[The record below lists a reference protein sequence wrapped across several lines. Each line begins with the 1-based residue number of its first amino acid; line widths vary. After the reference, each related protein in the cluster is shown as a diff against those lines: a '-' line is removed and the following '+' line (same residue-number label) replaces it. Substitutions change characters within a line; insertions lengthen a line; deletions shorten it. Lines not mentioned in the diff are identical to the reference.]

1 MPGLPNSRPV
11 TTSSHPERTSD
22 ASPDL
27 VGAGAGQCPAFVS
40 FSGDEEPCG
49 SPTWVRAI
57 REGVSILAAHP
68 QVGRVVEDME
78 EAFRD
83 WPIQFGDSGYVVRY
97 RFDGDQVTI
106 LTVRHQRE
114 AGF

>member
-1 MPGLPNSRPV
+1 MPRLVWSEPALAHVQRMYRFLVMKNPAAAQRAV
-11 TTSSHPERTSD
+11 T
-22 ASPDL
+22 
-27 VGAGAGQCPAFVS
+27 
-40 FSGDEEPCG
+40 
-49 SPTWVRAI
+49 AI
-57 REGVSILAAHP
+57 REGVDILAGHP

-83 WPIQFGDSGYVVRY
+83 WPIPFGDSGYVVRY

-114 AGF
+114 AGFQATD